1 MTALPHTLVDA
12 LGINPAP
19 VSDLINGDEDARLFA
34 LFEAVR
40 TNKANV
46 AVNEAGV
53 LTAALSKSSVR
64 AVRRA
69 QKAQRLHGLAKG
81 IVASLQANRPQ
92 KIGPIVKELAAAQGI
107 TDKEAVQK
115 FRADV
120 LEACRGLRDERIVIP
135 QNATA
140 SNFHLQWTLA
150 ASPGLFP
157 VPVVEPE
164 APAETAVEA
173 ESDDAGQGSAEVDSS
188 EE

>member
-92 KIGPIVKELAAAQGI
+92 KIGPIVQQLAAAQGI
-107 TDKEAVQK
+107 TDKDGIQK

-140 SNFHLQWTLA
+140 SNFHLQWTLS
-150 ASPGLFP
+150 ASPGTFP

-173 ESDDAGQGSAEVDSS
+173 EADDAAPSAEVESS

>member
-46 AVNEAGV
+46 AVNEEGV

-107 TDKEAVQK
+107 TDKEA
-115 FRADV
+115 
-120 LEACRGLRDERIVIP
+120 CRGLRDERIVIP

-140 SNFHLQWTLA
+140 SNFHLQWTLSV
-150 ASPGLFP
+150 SPGTFP

-173 ESDDAGQGSAEVDSS
+173 GADYAAPSSEVESS